1 MGKMKKY
8 DSYKDSGIEWIGEIP
23 SHWIIHRIDWISNIV
38 RGNTPF
44 KKDELLDVGEY
55 VALQYGKTYKVDVVD
70 DSFNFF
76 VNNEFFNESQIVS
89 SGDTILISTSETIED
104 LGHTCFY
111 SNKNIGLIG
120 GEQILLKPNL
130 DFVYEKYLY
139 HYSRQFGSE
148 LKKYAKGLKV
158 FRFSTSD
165 LKRLF
170 IALPTIEEQ
179 TAIAN
184 YLDQKTAQ
192 IDELIAK
199 KERLIQLLE
208 EERTALINQA
218 VTKGLDPTVPMKD
231 SGIDWLGEIPAHWEE
246 ARIKNVV
253 NIIGRIGFR
262 GYTTQDLVQKGEGAI
277 SLSPSNIK
285 NHILNLDDCT
295 FLSWEKYHE
304 SPEIKIF
311 ENDIILVK
319 TGSTIGKT
327 AIIPNRTPE
336 MTLNPQLVVF
346 KDIKLNPVF
355 LYYIMISNYFQGY
368 FSIYTAGGSTPAISQ
383 EKINNFKIT
392 FPRELEQLE
401 ISNFISQKESE
412 IKRIISKT
420 QQEIEL
426 LKEYKT
432 ALISEVVSG
441 KVDVR
446 YEKLS

>member
-1 MGKMKKY
+1 MKKY

-23 SHWIIHRIDWISNIV
+23 SHWEVNKLFRLFKINTGFTPSTSNSEFYENGNYDWINISDLESKYV
-38 RGNTPF
+38 STSKTKLTEKAIEGKEIVPKGSLMYSF
-44 KKDELLDVGEY
+44 KLSVGKMAFADKDLFTNEAIFSIFPDDEINLNYYYYLLDR
-55 VALQYGKTYKVDVVD
+55 
-70 DSFNFF
+70 
-76 VNNEFFNESQIVS
+76 
-89 SGDTILISTSETIED
+89 ILI
-104 LGHTCFY
+104 HN
-111 SNKNIGLIG
+111 SNENIYGAKILNQELIKASKL
-120 GEQILLKPNL
+120 IVPSK
-130 DFVYEKYLY
+130 
-139 HYSRQFGSE
+139 
-148 LKKYAKGLKV
+148 
-158 FRFSTSD
+158 
-165 LKRLF
+165 
-170 IALPTIEEQ
+170 EEQ
-179 TAIAN
+179 TTIAN
-184 YLDQKTAQ
+184 FLDQKTSQ
-192 IDELIAK
+192 IDDLIAK

-208 EERTALINQA
+208 EERTAIINQA
-218 VTKGLDPTVPMKD
+218 VTKGLDPTVHMKD
-231 SGIDWLGEIPAHWEE
+231 SGIEWLGEIPAHWEE

-285 NHILNLDDCT
+285 NHILNIDDCT
-295 FLSWEKYHE
+295 YLSWEKYHE

-327 AIIPNRTPE
+327 AIIPSGTPE

-392 FPRELEQLE
+392 FPSELEQLE

-432 ALISEVVSG
+432 ALISEVVTG

-446 YEKLS
+446 EEIFN

>member
-1 MGKMKKY
+1 MKKY
-8 DSYKDSGIEWIGEIP
+8 DSYKNSGIEWIGEIP
-23 SHWIIHRIDWISNIV
+23 IHWNVARLKFNSRIKTGYTPPMDNSENYSEDGMIWVKPDNLEYFKEILDSKEKVSVQGVKEQNIITKGSVLLCCIGTIGKFGIAGLDLLTNQQICGVTFIESLIPSFGKYLIYSSEEELNKHANGNVVRILNATSLGNIV
-38 RGNTPF
+38 YP
-44 KKDELLDVGEY
+44 
-55 VALQYGKTYKVDVVD
+55 
-70 DSFNFF
+70 
-76 VNNEFFNESQIVS
+76 I
-89 SGDTILISTSETIED
+89 
-104 LGHTCFY
+104 
-111 SNKNIGLIG
+111 
-120 GEQILLKPNL
+120 
-130 DFVYEKYLY
+130 
-139 HYSRQFGSE
+139 
-148 LKKYAKGLKV
+148 
-158 FRFSTSD
+158 
-165 LKRLF
+165 
-170 IALPTIEEQ
+170 PTIEEQ
-179 TAIAN
+179 TTISN
-184 YLDQKTAQ
+184 YLDQKTTQ
-192 IDELIAK
+192 IDDLIAK

-208 EERTALINQA
+208 EERTAIINQA

-231 SGIDWLGEIPAHWEE
+231 SGIEWLGEIPAHWEE

-285 NHILNLDDCT
+285 NHILNIDDCT
-295 FLSWEKYHE
+295 YLSWEKYHE

-327 AIIPNRTPE
+327 SIIPSGTPE

-392 FPRELEQLE
+392 FPSELEQVE
-401 ISNFISQKESE
+401 ISNFISHKESE

-432 ALISEVVSG
+432 ALISEVVTG

-446 YEKLS
+446 NVVLN